1 MSQEVDIG
9 DKKVICD
16 CVSDQ
21 GNPGDCQGENQG
33 VLCCLADHVGHL
45 EKTCV
50 ATEERTHLS
59 MRMMFVN
66 CYVV

>member
-9 DKKVICD
+9 DKEVICD

-50 ATEERTHLS
+50 ATEDHI
-59 MRMMFVN
+59 
-66 CYVV
+66 CQ